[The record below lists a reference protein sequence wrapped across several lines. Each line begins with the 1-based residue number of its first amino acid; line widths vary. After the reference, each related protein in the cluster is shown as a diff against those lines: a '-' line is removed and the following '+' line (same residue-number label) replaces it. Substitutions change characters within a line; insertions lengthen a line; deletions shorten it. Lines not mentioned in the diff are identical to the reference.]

1 MKKALFFVVLASLTL
16 CSCGNAEPQK
26 FESSSVAAEI
36 VTQKLTDVPTEA
48 PNEELTEPQ
57 TEAPTEGITEPP
69 QEETTDD
76 VWEKKVLFDEPLLIY
91 DVNDLKIY
99 QRGMGIAEG
108 DLEIAIL
115 VENNT
120 PYNVL
125 LVTKYSS
132 VDDFAADDICRI
144 TIPSGKKINDVIGF
158 TAQSLERT
166 FIKANEVSKVEFV
179 FNVYDNDEVKH
190 LEEFDSDPVII
201 EIKE

>member
-1 MKKALFFVVLASLTL
+1 MKKALFFAIIAPLTL
-16 CSCGNAEPQK
+16 CSCGTTNTQTV
-26 FESSSVAAEI
+26 ESSSVVAEA
-36 VTQKLTDVPTEA
+36 VTQNPTDA
-48 PNEELTEPQ
+48 P
-57 TEAPTEGITEPP
+57 TEAPTEEITEPP

-76 VWEKKVLFDEPLLIY
+76 VWEKKVLYDEPLLIY
-91 DVNDLKIY
+91 DINDLKIY

-125 LVTKYSS
+125 LSTKYSS
-132 VDDFAADDICRI
+132 VDDFAADDICHI

>member
-1 MKKALFFVVLASLTL
+1 MKKALFFAIIAPLTL
-16 CSCGNAEPQK
+16 CSCGNTNTQTV
-26 FESSSVAAEI
+26 ESSSVVAEA
-36 VTQKLTDVPTEA
+36 VTQNPTDAPTDEPTE
-48 PNEELTEPQ
+48 E
-57 TEAPTEGITEPP
+57 ITEPP

-76 VWEKKVLFDEPLLIY
+76 VWEKKVLYDEPLLIY

-125 LVTKYSS
+125 LSTKYSS
-132 VDDFAADDICRI
+132 VDDFAADDICHI

-190 LEEFDSDPVII
+190 LDEFDSDPVII

>member
-1 MKKALFFVVLASLTL
+1 MKKALFFAIIAPLTL
-16 CSCGNAEPQK
+16 CSCGNTNTQTV
-26 FESSSVAAEI
+26 ESSSVVAEA
-36 VTQKLTDVPTEA
+36 VTQNPTD
-48 PNEELTEPQ
+48 
-57 TEAPTEGITEPP
+57 APTEEPTEEITEPP

-76 VWEKKVLFDEPLLIY
+76 VWEKKVLYDEPLLIY

-125 LVTKYSS
+125 LSTKYSS
-132 VDDFAADDICRI
+132 VDDFAADDICHI

-158 TAQSLERT
+158 TSQSLERT

>member
-1 MKKALFFVVLASLTL
+1 MKKALFFAIIAPLTL
-16 CSCGNAEPQK
+16 CSCGNTNTQTV
-26 FESSSVAAEI
+26 ESSSVVAEA
-36 VTQKLTDVPTEA
+36 VTQNLTD
-48 PNEELTEPQ
+48 
-57 TEAPTEGITEPP
+57 APTEEPTEEITEPP

-99 QRGMGIAEG
+99 QRGMGIAED

>member
-1 MKKALFFVVLASLTL
+1 MKKALFFAIIAPLTL
-16 CSCGNAEPQK
+16 CSCGNTNTQTV
-26 FESSSVAAEI
+26 ESSSVVAEA
-36 VTQKLTDVPTEA
+36 VTQNPTD
-48 PNEELTEPQ
+48 
-57 TEAPTEGITEPP
+57 APTEEPTEEITEPP

-76 VWEKKVLFDEPLLIY
+76 VWEKKVLYDEPLLIY

-132 VDDFAADDICRI
+132 VDDFAADDICHI

-158 TAQSLERT
+158 TSQSLERT
-166 FIKANEVSKVEFV
+166 FIKANEVSKAEFV
-179 FNVYDNDEVKH
+179 FYVYDNDEVKH

>member
-1 MKKALFFVVLASLTL
+1 MKKALFFAIIAPLTL
-16 CSCGNAEPQK
+16 CSCGNTSAQTV
-26 FESSSVAAEI
+26 ESSSVVAET
-36 VTQKLTDVPTEA
+36 VTQNPTD
-48 PNEELTEPQ
+48 
-57 TEAPTEGITEPP
+57 APTEEPTEEITEPP

-76 VWEKKVLFDEPLLIY
+76 VWEKKVLYDEPLLIY

-125 LVTKYSS
+125 LSTKYSS
-132 VDDFAADDICRI
+132 VDDFAADDICHI

-166 FIKANEVSKVEFV
+166 FIKANEVSKAKFV
-179 FNVYDNDEVKH
+179 FKVYDNDEVKH

>member
-1 MKKALFFVVLASLTL
+1 MKKALFFSIIAPLTL
-16 CSCGNAEPQK
+16 CSCGNTNTQTV
-26 FESSSVAAEI
+26 ESSSVVAEA
-36 VTQKLTDVPTEA
+36 VTQNPTD
-48 PNEELTEPQ
+48 
-57 TEAPTEGITEPP
+57 APTEEPTEEITEPP

-76 VWEKKVLFDEPLLIY
+76 VWEKKALFDEPLLIY

>member
-1 MKKALFFVVLASLTL
+1 MKRIIAVISLLSL
-16 CSCGNAEPQK
+16 CSCGNVSTQTV
-26 FESSSVAAEI
+26 ESSSVVAET
-36 VTQKLTDVPTEA
+36 VTQELTDTPTEV
-48 PNEELTEPQ
+48 LTEEPTESQ
-57 TEAPTEGITEPP
+57 TEQPTERITEPP

-132 VDDFAADDICRI
+132 VDDFAADDICHI

-166 FIKANEVSKVEFV
+166 FIKANEVSKAEFV
-179 FNVYDNDEVKH
+179 FYVYDKDEVKH

>member
-1 MKKALFFVVLASLTL
+1 MKKALFFAIIAPLTL
-16 CSCGNAEPQK
+16 CSCGNTNTQTV
-26 FESSSVAAEI
+26 ESSFVVAET
-36 VTQKLTDVPTEA
+36 VTQDLTDTPTEA
-48 PNEELTEPQ
+48 PTAEPTNPQ
-57 TEAPTEGITEPP
+57 TKQPTEEITEPP

-76 VWEKKVLFDEPLLIY
+76 VWEKKVLYDEPLLIY
-91 DVNDLKIY
+91 DVNGLKIY

-108 DLEIAIL
+108 NLEIAIL

-132 VDDFAADDICRI
+132 VDDFAADDICHI

-166 FIKANEVSKVEFV
+166 FIKANEVSKVEFA
-179 FNVYDNDEVKH
+179 FNVYDNDKVKH

>member
-1 MKKALFFVVLASLTL
+1 MKKALFFAIIAPLTL
-16 CSCGNAEPQK
+16 CSCGTTNTQTVESTSVVAE
-26 FESSSVAAEI
+26 A
-36 VTQKLTDVPTEA
+36 VTQNPTD
-48 PNEELTEPQ
+48 
-57 TEAPTEGITEPP
+57 APTEEPTEEITEPP

-132 VDDFAADDICRI
+132 VDDFAADDICHI
-144 TIPSGKKINDVIGF
+144 TISSGKKINDVIGF

>member
-1 MKKALFFVVLASLTL
+1 MKKALFFAIIAPLTL
-16 CSCGNAEPQK
+16 CSCGTTNTQTV
-26 FESSSVAAEI
+26 ESSSVVAES
-36 VTQKLTDVPTEA
+36 VTQKPTDTP
-48 PNEELTEPQ
+48 
-57 TEAPTEGITEPP
+57 TEAPTEEPTEEITETP

-76 VWEKKVLFDEPLLIY
+76 VWEKKVLYDEPLLIY

-125 LVTKYSS
+125 LATKYSS

-166 FIKANEVSKVEFV
+166 FLKANEVSKAEFV
-179 FNVYDNDEVKH
+179 FYVYDNDEFKH
-190 LEEFDSDPVII
+190 LDEFDSDPVII